1 MSKGKFLIIDEI
13 SEEQEHIMD
22 LLSDGFELDK
32 AENYTEAV
40 EKLKTSA
47 FDLIIMEL
55 KLSGLDSEKSTEV
68 GIDLLFYIKQ
78 SDIRSA
84 VLILTDCPSLDTYK
98 QTRELGI
105 YGYLSKDETSGE
117 KLITAITKAYEKFQS
132 AQKNMITDFDL
143 ANISFRCFDNLDSAE
158 RQRIIRKGME
168 VLKPLAEEKMDEL
181 QVKWL
186 VLCGEEVVL
195 DSKHLAYPDLRTLKA
210 IGKQYDRIP
219 FLFDREEFIEEIS
232 SSARWVN
239 TYDGLIPRPD
249 DYYPTVFLEFV
260 REEITLPMLVDFDTG
275 APEIYT
281 DLARLMRYDIIL
293 WEDLEAYRDIQ
304 DVKVGRMHEWQYE
317 YRNST

>member
-143 ANISFRCFDNLDSAE
+143 A
-158 RQRIIRKGME
+158 
-168 VLKPLAEEKMDEL
+168 
-181 QVKWL
+181 
-186 VLCGEEVVL
+186 
-195 DSKHLAYPDLRTLKA
+195 
-210 IGKQYDRIP
+210 
-219 FLFDREEFIEEIS
+219 
-232 SSARWVN
+232 
-239 TYDGLIPRPD
+239 
-249 DYYPTVFLEFV
+249 
-260 REEITLPMLVDFDTG
+260 
-275 APEIYT
+275 
-281 DLARLMRYDIIL
+281 
-293 WEDLEAYRDIQ
+293 
-304 DVKVGRMHEWQYE
+304 
-317 YRNST
+317 